1 MKDAGPEVSDLD
13 KTAGAQRIKGIIYPE
28 ENLSPVP
35 NVIAGFQHVIAMSG
49 STVLGPLLMGFD
61 PNVAIFFSGIA
72 TLLFF
77 VIVRGRIPSY
87 LGSSFAFIAA
97 VITLTSYPG
106 TGPNLNIAVALGGI
120 IAAGAAYAVIG
131 LVVMLIG
138 YGWVDRLMPPVVTGT
153 IVAIIGLNLA
163 PVAVGDINKSDFN
176 TAFGLFTI
184 LLVGLSAAYLPQQFL
199 RRIPILIGGGVAYV
213 LYYFLTNLRGMGAP
227 IDFAAVANAPWLG
240 LPHFVTPVFTPQA
253 IWLIVPV
260 AVVLAAENLGH
271 VKAVA
276 IGTGRN
282 LDPLLGRAF
291 FADGLATML
300 SASGGGTG
308 VTTYAENI
316 GVMAVTRNYSA
327 RTFVVAG
334 IFAILIGLSP
344 KFGAIV
350 HTIPIAIIGG
360 LAFIV
365 FGLISATAIRI
376 WVQDRTDFTKTS
388 NLLPVGVALVIGAG
402 NLSISYGSLT
412 LGGIA
417 LGTLAALVLY
427 HLLKAGFD

>member
-1 MKDAGPEVSDLD
+1 MIEADREASDLD
-13 KTAGAQRIKGIIYPE
+13 TITGAPRIKGIIYPE
-28 ENLSPVP
+28 ENLPAAA
-35 NVIAGFQHVIAMSG
+35 NVIAGFQHVIAMFG

-61 PNVAIFFSGIA
+61 PNVAIFFSGVA

-77 VIVRGRIPSY
+77 VMLRGKVPSY
-87 LGSSFAFIAA
+87 LGSSFSFIAA
-97 VITLTSYPG
+97 VVAATSYAG

-120 IAAGAAYAVIG
+120 IAAGAAYAGIG
-131 LVVMLIG
+131 LAVMRLGHRWI
-138 YGWVDRLMPPVVTGT
+138 DRLMPPVVTGT

-163 PVAVGDINKSDFN
+163 PVAVGDIGKSDFD
-176 TAFGLFTI
+176 TAFGLLTI
-184 LLVGLSAAYLPQQFL
+184 LLVALAASYLPRPFL
-199 RRIPILIGGGVAYV
+199 RRIPILTGGGIAYV
-213 LYYFLTNLRGMGAP
+213 LYYVLCNLRGMGAP
-227 IDFAAVANAPWLG
+227 IDFSGVGAAAWFG
-240 LPHFVTPVFTPQA
+240 LPHFVTPVFRAKA
-253 IWLIVPV
+253 IWLIAPV

-282 LDPLLGRAF
+282 LDGYLGRAF
-291 FADGLATML
+291 FADGLATMI
-300 SASGGGTG
+300 SAGGGGTG

-334 IFAILIGLSP
+334 VFAMLIGLSP
-344 KFGAIV
+344 KFGAMV

-365 FGLISATAIRI
+365 FGLISATAVRI
-376 WVQDRTDFTKTS
+376 WVQDRTDFTRTR

-402 NLSISYGSLT
+402 NLSVAYGSFT

-417 LGTLAALVLY
+417 LGTLAVLVLY
-427 HLLKAGFD
+427 HVLKAGFD

>member
-1 MKDAGPEVSDLD
+1 MNDAGREVSDLD
-13 KTAGAQRIKGIIYPE
+13 RITGAPRIKGIIYPE
-28 ENLSPVP
+28 EHLSPVP
-35 NVIAGFQHVIAMSG
+35 NLIAGFQHIIAMFG

-77 VIVRGRIPSY
+77 VILRGKVPSY

-97 VITLTSYPG
+97 VIAATAYAG
-106 TGPNLNIAVALGGI
+106 TGPNLNIPVALGGI

-131 LVVMLIG
+131 LVVMLVGHKWI
-138 YGWVDRLMPPVVTGT
+138 DRLMPPVVTGT

-163 PVAVGDINKSDFN
+163 PVAVGDISKSDFN
-176 TAFGLFTI
+176 TAFGLLTI
-184 LLVGLSAAYLPQQFL
+184 FLVAVCAAYLPQQFL
-199 RRIPILIGGGVAYV
+199 RRIPILIGGGIAYA
-213 LYYFLTNLRGMGAP
+213 LYYCLCNLHGMGTP
-227 IDFAAVANAPWLG
+227 IDFSGVGTAAWFG
-240 LPHFVTPVFTPQA
+240 RPHFVTPVFTSKA
-253 IWLIVPV
+253 IWLIAPV

-282 LDPLLGRAF
+282 LDFCLGRAF
-291 FADGLATML
+291 FADGLATMI

-334 IFAILIGLSP
+334 IFAIVIGLSP

-365 FGLISATAIRI
+365 FGLISATAVRI
-376 WVQDRTDFTKTS
+376 WVQDRTDFTKTG

-427 HLLKAGFD
+427 HVLKAGFE